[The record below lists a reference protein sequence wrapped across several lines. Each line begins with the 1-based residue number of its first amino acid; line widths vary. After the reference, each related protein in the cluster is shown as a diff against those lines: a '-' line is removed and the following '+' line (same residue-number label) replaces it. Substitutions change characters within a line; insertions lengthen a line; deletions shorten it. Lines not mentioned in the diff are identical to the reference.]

1 VARGAREWGTAGVRG
16 SRMGA
21 LNLAPQVRPPR
32 FCLLLLIYGGWSEG
46 NLDDPGLLVVHSDQ
60 AGGYGMR
67 DLIRCTGNLLQYHEL
82 TCMIVV

>member
-1 VARGAREWGTAGVRG
+1 
-16 SRMGA
+16 MGA

-32 FCLLLLIYGGWSEG
+32 FFFLLLLIYGGWYGRNS
-46 NLDDPGLLVVHSDQ
+46 DDPGLLVAHSDQ

-67 DLIRCTGNLLQYHEL
+67 DLIRCTGNLLQYDEL